1 MTAETPDR
9 RRFLGL
15 AAGLSFAAFG
25 AGTAAAQEAEQPD
38 PRLTVETVTF
48 QVRRQVFKGQ
58 LSRPRSGGRRPAVL
72 LIHGQRGADALHRA
86 FARRLALDGFLVL
99 LPDLASPQGISADQV
114 DEIQGALARL
124 APAEVNAALEAGI
137 DLVAKHPECNGAIGV
152 VGFSWG
158 GTFALQLAA
167 ASQRLRAAV
176 SFYAVPPSPE
186 HVAAVRVPILFHWA
200 DNDPRTAPLVDAI
213 EKRLIGSGKVFE
225 AYLYAGV
232 VSGFATD
239 PDPRR
244 YDQKATDRAYE
255 RTAFFLRRWLVA
267 PA

>member
-9 RRFLGL
+9 RRFLAL
-15 AAGLSFAAFG
+15 AAGLSAAALG
-25 AGTAAAQEAEQPD
+25 AGPVAAQEAEQPD

-58 LSRPRSGGRRPAVL
+58 LSRLRSGGRRPGVL

-99 LPDLASPQGISADQV
+99 LPDLASPQGVPPDQV
-114 DEIQGALARL
+114 EETQAALARL
-124 APAEVNAALEAGI
+124 AAAEVTSALEAGI
-137 DLVAKHPECNGAIGV
+137 DLVAKHPECNGAIGA

-167 ASQRLRAAV
+167 AGQRVRAAV
-176 SFYAVPPSPE
+176 SFYAVPPSLDRLAE
-186 HVAAVRVPILFHWA
+186 VRVPVLFHWA
-200 DNDPRTAPLVDAI
+200 DNDPRTAPVVDAI
-213 EKRLIGSGKVFE
+213 EKRLIGTGKVFE
-225 AYLYAGV
+225 AYLYQGV
-232 VSGFATD
+232 ASGFATD

-244 YDQKATDRAYE
+244 YDQKATDSAYE
-255 RTAFFLRRWLVA
+255 RTAFFLRRWLVP

>member
-1 MTAETPDR
+1 MTAETFDR
-9 RRFLGL
+9 RRFLAL
-15 AAGLSFAAFG
+15 AAGLSATGLGIAPL
-25 AGTAAAQEAEQPD
+25 AAQEAEQPD

-58 LSRPRSGGRRPAVL
+58 LSRLRSGGRRPAVL

-86 FARRLALDGFLVL
+86 FARRLALDGFMVL
-99 LPDLASPQGISADQV
+99 LPDLASPQGVTPDQV
-114 DEIQGALARL
+114 EETQAALARL
-124 APAEVNAALEAGI
+124 ATAEVMAALEAAL
-137 DLVAKHPECNGAIGV
+137 DLVAKHPECNGAVGT

-158 GTFALQLAA
+158 GTFALQLAIA
-167 ASQRLRAAV
+167 GQRVRAAV
-176 SFYAVPPSPE
+176 SFYAVPPSADRL
-186 HVAAVRVPILFHWA
+186 AAARVPILFHWA

-225 AYLYAGV
+225 AYLYSGV
-232 VSGFATD
+232 SSGFATD

-244 YDQKATDRAYE
+244 YDQSATDRAYE